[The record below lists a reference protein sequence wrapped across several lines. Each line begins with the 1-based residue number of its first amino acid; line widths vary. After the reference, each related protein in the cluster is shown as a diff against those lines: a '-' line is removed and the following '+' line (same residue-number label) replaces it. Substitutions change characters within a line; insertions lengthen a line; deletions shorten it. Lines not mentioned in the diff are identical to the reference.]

1 MPFCRKCKYDLSG
14 VPSADPCP
22 ECGCIYFQPTLR
34 EPTER
39 TRWKTAI
46 TIAVFFISLFLF
58 VYGAGPIYFVGN
70 GSIKYN
76 NLPFAIYIL
85 AYVICTIS
93 LALIPF
99 WFLRQD
105 RLMQSNQK
113 RLTIETIYFAITIP
127 IAAVVILIAYTIIGV
142 SVL

>member
-1 MPFCRKCKYDLSG
+1 
-14 VPSADPCP
+14 
-22 ECGCIYFQPTLR
+22 LR

-46 TIAVFFISLFLF
+46 TIAVFFISLILF
-58 VYGAGPIYFVGN
+58 VYGAGPIYFAGN

-93 LALIPF
+93 MALIPF
-99 WFLRQD
+99 WFLRRD
-105 RLMQSNQK
+105 RQMQSNRR
-113 RLTIETIYFAITIP
+113 RLTTEVTYLAITIP
-127 IAAVVILIAYTIIGV
+127 VAGVIILIAYTIIGL